1 MVMADL
7 NPVGRTVVANVYISL
22 KADEILAKVKAMK
35 QQRSV
40 FIGALIERYG
50 DEYISE
56 LEKVGIRKVAA
67 HSDSDAKQ

>member
-1 MVMADL
+1 MADL